1 MKGHSKNYLPYR
13 VLIVPFPLPFSP
25 PSLSLRI
32 HIETSSVLIRQLPV
46 DYLECPPNWKYAP
59 ISSPTPAGTNAF
71 VKVNEEEITLGK
83 PNDFPTYGWDNEYG
97 TKTMK

>member
-1 MKGHSKNYLPYR
+1 MYAPSSAHFMS
-13 VLIVPFPLPFSP
+13 

>member
-1 MKGHSKNYLPYR
+1 MHLHLLTLCP
-13 VLIVPFPLPFSP
+13 PLSI
-25 PSLSLRI
+25 RI
-32 HIETSSVLIRQLPV
+32 HIETSSVLIHQLPV

-59 ISSPTPAGTNAF
+59 ISSPTPAATNAF